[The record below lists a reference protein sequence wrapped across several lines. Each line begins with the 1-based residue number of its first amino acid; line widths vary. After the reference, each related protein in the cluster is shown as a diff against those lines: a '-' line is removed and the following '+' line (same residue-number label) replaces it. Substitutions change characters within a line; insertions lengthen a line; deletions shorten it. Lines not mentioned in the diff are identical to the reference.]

1 MMQQKYTMWQYI
13 KRSKMDSNTA
23 LKMPLAPEKSI
34 WLVKQEYFCETIHSV
49 RGDWELLSGEY
60 LVTLLKIT

>member
-1 MMQQKYTMWQYI
+1 
-13 KRSKMDSNTA
+13 MDSNTA